1 MDTNSKKSR
10 EFKQFIDEIY
20 DRIYKQF
27 TFDSTTIRVNQLHG
41 EQKEMAKASLTILE
55 KYKKKFGLDLFLL
68 ILNGKVKIG
77 MTKEMAILAW
87 GKPKDINETILKNLK
102 SEQWV
107 YSDGGYIYFTN
118 NILSA
123 IQ

>member
-1 MDTNSKKSR
+1 
-10 EFKQFIDEIY
+10 
-20 DRIYKQF
+20 
-27 TFDSTTIRVNQLHG
+27 
-41 EQKEMAKASLTILE
+41 
-55 KYKKKFGLDLFLL
+55 
-68 ILNGKVKIG
+68 

-107 YSDGGYIYFTN
+107 YSDGGYIYLTN